1 MDELRIGTL
10 FTVLLPLLLV
20 AEAVIGLLLW
30 RVSGHPMPA
39 VFNRPI
45 VQGAGHLGS
54 EVRLVGTW
62 LAVTAATLWVGFLVA
77 FVAVHLVLFT
87 IGETLAL
94 ACLIGSALVLGA
106 VPIAWGFIL
115 FRRARR

>member
-20 AEAVIGLLLW
+20 GEAVIGLLLW
-30 RVSGHPMPA
+30 RASGHPMPA
-39 VFNRPI
+39 ALNRPI
-45 VQGAGHLGS
+45 TQGAGHLGS

-77 FVAVHLVLFT
+77 FVGVHLILFT
-87 IGETLAL
+87 IGETAAL
-94 ACLIGSALVLGA
+94 AGLIASLVVLGA
-106 VPIAWGFIL
+106 VPVAWAFVL

>member
-39 VFNRPI
+39 VLNRP
-45 VQGAGHLGS
+45 VAQGAGHFGS

-62 LAVTAATLWVGFLVA
+62 LLVTAATLWIGFLVA
-77 FVAVHLVLFT
+77 FVVVHLILFT
-87 IGETLAL
+87 IGETAAL
-94 ACLIGSALVLGA
+94 AGLIASVVILGA
-106 VPIAWGFIL
+106 VPVAWAFVL
-115 FRRARR
+115 FRRERR